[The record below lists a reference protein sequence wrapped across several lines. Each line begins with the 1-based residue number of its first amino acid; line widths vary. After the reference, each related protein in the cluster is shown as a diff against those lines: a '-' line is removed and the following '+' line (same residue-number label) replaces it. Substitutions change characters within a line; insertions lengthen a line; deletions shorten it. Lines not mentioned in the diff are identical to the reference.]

1 MAHEATAEVF
11 ASFFQ
16 KKPVRRRREG
26 ERSLIFAPCLPLDD
40 TLHQGKVDENI
51 ININHPS
58 LKLPPGFFLLYTSI
72 SVTITVAV
80 TIFGVFQINR
90 VQNHS
95 YIFQL
100 VTDRKSTRPNSS
112 HVSI

>member
-40 TLHQGKVDENI
+40 TLHQGKVEERFI
-51 ININHPS
+51 MT
-58 LKLPPGFFLLYTSI
+58 K
-72 SVTITVAV
+72 
-80 TIFGVFQINR
+80 
-90 VQNHS
+90 
-95 YIFQL
+95 
-100 VTDRKSTRPNSS
+100 
-112 HVSI
+112 